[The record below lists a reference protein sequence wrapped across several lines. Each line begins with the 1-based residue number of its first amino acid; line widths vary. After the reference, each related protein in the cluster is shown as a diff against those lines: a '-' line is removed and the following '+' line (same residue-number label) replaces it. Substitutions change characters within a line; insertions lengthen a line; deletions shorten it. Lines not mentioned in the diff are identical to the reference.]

1 MHCTHPLHAC
11 STRMPC
17 THALP
22 ACAARMSYTHA
33 LPACTARTHHT
44 RALHACTRMHCT
56 RVCACVCRGADGK
69 KVGARGAHAH
79 LMTDVARAR
88 TSSACPPPP
97 PGRKNLDVGVVRSGS
112 HHSADSTHRL
122 ALHARPFCATPLR
135 CSTPPKR
142 QTSTASNPDAHAL
155 CYTPTGHALLSAARR
170 FVRSTQNIRSD
181 SRGQSPNALA
191 AHFQSAA
198 LHAAC

>member
-1 MHCTHPLHAC
+1 
-11 STRMPC
+11 MPRGC
-17 THALP
+17 VAEGVRVRVARGARP
-22 ACAARMSYTHA
+22 SFRRRRAAKWGCAEGARVQRKT
-33 LPACTARTHHT
+33 
-44 RALHACTRMHCT
+44 
-56 RVCACVCRGADGK
+56 VCRGADGK
-69 KVGARGAHAH
+69 QVGARGAHVH